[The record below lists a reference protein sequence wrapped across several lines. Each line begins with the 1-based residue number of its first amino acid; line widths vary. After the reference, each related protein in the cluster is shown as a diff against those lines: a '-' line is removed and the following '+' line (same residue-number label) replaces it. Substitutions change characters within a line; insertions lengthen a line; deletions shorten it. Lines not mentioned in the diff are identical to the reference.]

1 MITPITVRRWLSR
14 GMAPIARSI
23 AKSDV
28 GAELV
33 EFALALPMLLVIVFG
48 IAEFGMVFQRNLVI
62 TNAAREGARM
72 AILPGFTTGAG
83 GDVES
88 RVNSYLTAAG
98 VPGTATTAVATI
110 NSTLPS
116 GAVITVQQVTVTYVY
131 PAGILNRV
139 IGFIGGSFGPL
150 TLRGVASMRV
160 EVASS
165 G

>member
-1 MITPITVRRWLSR
+1 
-14 GMAPIARSI
+14 
-23 AKSDV
+23 
-28 GAELV
+28 
-33 EFALALPMLLVIVFG
+33 
-48 IAEFGMVFQRNLVI
+48 
-62 TNAAREGARM
+62 
-72 AILPGFTTGAG
+72 
-83 GDVES
+83 
-88 RVNSYLTAAG
+88 VNSYLTAAG

-139 IGFIGGSFGPL
+139 IRLIGGSFGPL